1 MATPIVEYCQLL
13 YYVRCM
19 PSAANHVALL
29 YCLSIHISVV
39 SYTAFMKRIKRGW
52 MPCIGIAAC
61 IGPFA
66 LLAIILLLC
75 FAQQQASLLIETVSC
90 SVWRSEIDI
99 VLLSFML
106 PCPVTGYIYVILY
119 TRTIDIVLLIEGFYA

>member
-13 YYVRCM
+13 YYVHCM

-66 LLAIILLLC
+66 FISHHPAA
-75 FAQQQASLLIETVSC
+75 FAQQQASLLIETVSY

-106 PCPVTGYIYVILY
+106 PCPVTGYIVCDSVY
-119 TRTIDIVLLIEGFYA
+119 